1 MLSASVLLVV
11 WIIVTQMDM
20 GGSQFSTSRFYY
32 ALRLIGALLIATLV
46 PLLIDRRVR
55 RSSRVRR

>member
-11 WIIVTQMDM
+11 WIIVTQMEM
-20 GGSQFSTSRFYY
+20 GSSQFTSTRWYY
-32 ALRLIGALLIATLV
+32 ALRLIGALMVATLV
-46 PLLIDRRVR
+46 PLLIDRRAR